1 MNYFYNFIKGT
12 NMSIPKINY
21 EDVKLSINNSNYLL
35 INTLPNHEQNCLIYK
50 TIHFASEEQIIN
62 DLVNNNKSHNI
73 IIYGKNCND
82 DSVYKKYNQFIDLGF
97 TNVYLYLGGLFEWL
111 LLQDIYG
118 KDMFKTTSNEL
129 DIIKYKSNSILDKKL
144 ILN

>member
-111 LLQDIYG
+111 LLQDIYTD
-118 KDMFKTTSNEL
+118 KNIKTTKKEL
-129 DIIKYKSNSILDKKL
+129 NLMKYKPKNIINL
-144 ILN
+144 